1 MWKVDKAE
9 IHASLYGHK
18 NAEFVMDQDKKD
30 AYGSKVIQD
39 KVPTHFKLIQLN
51 TFGETLIF

>member
-1 MWKVDKAE
+1 MDKAE
-9 IHASLYGHK
+9 IHASLSGHK

-39 KVPTHFKLIQLN
+39 KVPTRFRLIQLD
-51 TFGETLIF
+51 TFGEALIF

>member
-1 MWKVDKAE
+1 
-9 IHASLYGHK
+9 
-18 NAEFVMDQDKKD
+18 MDQDKKD